1 MWFNYPLI
9 KECGGYYYGKYP
21 NGTYNA
27 YDIGLNNEGM
37 LEYVTLMKELMAK
50 GYVLNNPNKK
60 DYSDIIASFIDGK
73 VGMFFYGLW
82 SAESFK
88 KAGINYGIA
97 PLPVGK
103 NGERSQPITTVEGFV
118 INKFSLNKDLA
129 KRFLE
134 YILQDESQQ
143 LLIEAGNRY
152 DKKTGERNPTNRAV
166 IASDY
171 IQSDQIN
178 RQFDQIGEWVQPFPN
193 IQEGPL
199 WYNQDITIKSK
210 KAIFFGDRH
219 GNPVD
224 TIQTQRIR
232 PNLKSTGCPDERG
245 SRTSICLGG
254 LSLYWE

>member
-1 MWFNYPLI
+1 
-9 KECGGYYYGKYP
+9 
-21 NGTYNA
+21 
-27 YDIGLNNEGM
+27 M

-50 GYVLNNPNKK
+50 GYVLNNPTKK
-60 DYSDIIASFIDGK
+60 ITAISLPLSSTAKSACFST
-73 VGMFFYGLW
+73 VYGLPKV
-82 SAESFK
+82 SS
-88 KAGINYGIA
+88 GHQYGIA
-97 PLPVGK
+97 PLPSV

-171 IQSDQIN
+171 IQSDPIL
-178 RQFDQIGEWVQPFPN
+178 RQFAQIGEWVEPFPN
-193 IQEGPL
+193 IPEGPL
-199 WYNQDITIKSK
+199 WYNQDLSINAF

-224 TIQTQRIR
+224 PQYKLNEFVQI
-232 PNLKSTGCPDERG
+232 
-245 SRTSICLGG
+245 
-254 LSLYWE
+254 LSQDIVAF